1 MNPEREP
8 RSIEP
13 LLEALPADTAN
24 KSPMQSMAQVEA
36 EAYAFRQLVAH
47 LQARTDVQ
55 NIELMILSGFCRN
68 CLSKWYHV
76 GAAHAGVG
84 LSYEDACERV
94 YGMAYNEWKT
104 THQSKASDEQL
115 LRLEE
120 TKARHAKHEKP
131 PPVAVAPPAAASAA
145 SPALAAPPPPT
156 MTVSGGNSN
165 VCCVPEDEL
174 AAACARPALP
184 APALPPPPPAAPVA
198 IRLGILTVSDRASE
212 GVYANLSGPEIANAM
227 QAFAGS
233 PAGAG
238 WRLTV
243 VHAVCVPD
251 DVDAIRYE
259 LRTWSERP
267 SDAAPT
273 GAGAAAPAGCAPC
286 NLILTTGGT
295 GLAARDVTPEATRA
309 LLERP
314 TPGITELLL
323 RESLRVEPLAALSR
337 AAAGLRGETLIVNL
351 PGRPKAVRENLAVL
365 MPLLGHC
372 LLSL

>member
-24 KSPMQSMAQVEA
+24 KSPMQSTAQVEA

-94 YGMAYNEWKT
+94 YGMTYNEWKT

-131 PPVAVAPPAAASAA
+131 PPVAVAPQAAAS

-156 MTVSGGNSN
+156 MTASGGISN

-184 APALPPPPPAAPVA
+184 APALPPPPPAAPVP

-212 GVYANLSGPEIANAM
+212 GVYADLSGPEIANAM
-227 QAFAGS
+227 QAFAAS

-243 VHAVCVPD
+243 VRTVCVPD
-251 DVDAIRYE
+251 DIDAIRYV

-273 GAGAAAPAGCAPC
+273 GAGCAPC